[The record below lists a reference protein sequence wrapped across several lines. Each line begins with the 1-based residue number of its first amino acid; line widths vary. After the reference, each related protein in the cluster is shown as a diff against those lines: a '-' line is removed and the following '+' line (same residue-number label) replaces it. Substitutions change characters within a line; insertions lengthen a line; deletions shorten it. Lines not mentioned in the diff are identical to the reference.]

1 VPAREIAAKR
11 YAEAVFSLAREKG
24 DLDRWAL
31 DLETI
36 AGTFADPQ
44 LFALLENSRVPE
56 ATKNEMLTRSL
67 GAIAPL
73 ALNFAKL
80 LVQKQRAGLAADVAD
95 YFRQMVDE
103 DRGIVHAEVT
113 TAIAVSDDEQRL
125 IRQRLSAMTNKD
137 VRVQMRIDPAI
148 IGGVVAR
155 IGDRLIDGST
165 RTRLIALRHRLES
178 AR

>member
-1 VPAREIAAKR
+1 MPAREIAAKR

-31 DLETI
+31 DLDTI

-56 ATKNEMLTRSL
+56 ATKDGMLTRSL
-67 GAIAPL
+67 GAVSPL

-80 LVQKQRAGLAADVAD
+80 LVQKQRVMLAADVATF
-95 YFRQMVDE
+95 YRQMVDE
-103 DRGIVHAEVT
+103 ERGIVHAEVT
-113 TAIAVSDDEQRL
+113 TAVAVTPDEQQF
-125 IRQRLSAMTNKD
+125 IQQRLNAITHKD
-137 VRVQMRIDPAI
+137 VRVEMRVDPAI

-165 RTRLIALRHRLES
+165 RTRLVALRHRLES

>member
-24 DLDRWAL
+24 DLDRWAA

-36 AGTFADPQ
+36 AGTFADPE

-56 ATKNEMLTRSL
+56 ATKEGMLQRTL
-67 GAIAPL
+67 GAISPL

-80 LVQKQRAGLAADVAD
+80 LVQRRRVSLAPDVAAF
-95 YFRQMVDE
+95 FREMLDAE
-103 DRGIVHAEVT
+103 RGIVHAEVT
-113 TAIAVSDDEQRL
+113 TAVPVDAAEQSFIQQRL
-125 IRQRLSAMTNKD
+125 AAMLHKD
-137 VRVQMRIDPAI
+137 VRIEMRVDSSI

-155 IGDRLIDGST
+155 VGDRLIDGST
-165 RTRLIALRHRLES
+165 RTRLIALRHRLET